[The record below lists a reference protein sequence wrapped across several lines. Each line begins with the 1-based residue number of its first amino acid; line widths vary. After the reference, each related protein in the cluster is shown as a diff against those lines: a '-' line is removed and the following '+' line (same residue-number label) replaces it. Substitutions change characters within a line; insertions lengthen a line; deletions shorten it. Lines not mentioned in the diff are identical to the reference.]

1 MRAKHEGKDLGEHD
15 LCLLD
20 FGVSETVSD
29 SHLEGLKATGWLALP
44 LMAAERERWQ
54 VINR

>member
-1 MRAKHEGKDLGEHD
+1 MRAKHEGKVLGE
-15 LCLLD
+15 LNLYLLD
-20 FGVSETVSD
+20 FGVSETVSG
-29 SHLEGLKATGWLALP
+29 SHLEGLKATGWMALP